1 MHEFRTDDTAVSPV
15 IGVILMVA
23 ITVLLASTAAV
34 FFLQFGDE
42 AGTSTPPTA
51 AFETDYSDGS
61 SDTVTFTH
69 ESGDSLDTSKLTIV
83 VNGANVS
90 NERHEVSTIVTQ
102 SELSAGSVIEVS
114 NSTLP
119 VGSSVNV
126 DFSEATIKLTWEGSA
141 ATSSTTLAE
150 WTGPDA

>member
-1 MHEFRTDDTAVSPV
+1 
-15 IGVILMVA
+15 MVA

-42 AGTSTPPTA
+42 TGTSTPPTA
-51 AFETDYSDGS
+51 AFETDYSDGN
-61 SDTVTFTH
+61 SDAVTFTH
-69 ESGDSLDTSKLTIV
+69 ESGDSLDTSELTVV

-90 NERHEVSTIVTQ
+90 DVNGRHEVSTIVTQ

-114 NSTLP
+114 NSTDSLDI
-119 VGSSVNV
+119 SKNI